1 MIYFA
6 YGSNMLRERLF
17 ARVGEAGQLGC
28 AHLPGY
34 RLTFSKRSNDG
45 SGKCTLVSEDAGRG
59 VWGAVFELTLK
70 QKLALNGFEGTGY
83 AVEDVVL
90 SFSQKKLEAFTY
102 VGRRYKLDHSSRP
115 YTWYK
120 SLVLAGAAQ
129 AGLPGHYIA
138 AIESVSA
145 VEDDDHGRAQVHLE
159 LVR

>member
-17 ARVGEAGQLGC
+17 ARVGKAGQLGC

-45 SGKCTLVSEDAGRG
+45 SGKCTLVSEDAGGG

-70 QKLALNGFEGTGY
+70 QKLALDGFEGTGY

-90 SFSQKKLEAFTY
+90 SFSRKKLEAFTY

-129 AGLPGHYIA
+129 AGLPEHYIA